1 MRAGLVGALG
11 VTVFVLLAAQGGGAA
26 RTHVRPCPTSAGMKD
41 ASKPNKPSSF
51 APRPRPRN
59 NAYGAPIGDKILT
72 KRVKKKASPGATT
85 PPAAS

>member
-11 VTVFVLLAAQGGGAA
+11 MMIFVLLAAQGAGAA
-26 RTHVRPCPTSAGMKD
+26 RTGVPCPTSAGMQD

-51 APRPRPRN
+51 APRPRPEN

-72 KRVKKKASPGATT
+72 KRVKKKPSGSAPAPLSAS
-85 PPAAS
+85 